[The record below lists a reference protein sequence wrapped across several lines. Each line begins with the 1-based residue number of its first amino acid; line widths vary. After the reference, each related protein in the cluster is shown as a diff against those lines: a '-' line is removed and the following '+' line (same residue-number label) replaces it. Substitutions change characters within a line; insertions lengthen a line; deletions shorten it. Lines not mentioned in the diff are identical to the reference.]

1 MIKQFRIVNYNSMND
16 ISYLGDLNS
25 EQEKAVRQ
33 TDGPVLVLAGAG
45 TGKTKALT
53 ARVAYLIKGLNVRS
67 QNILAVTFTNKAAN
81 EMKFRI
87 EEHIGHLSEGLKW
100 IGTFHSICVKI
111 LRRHAEK
118 VNLNSSF
125 TIINTDDQ
133 IRLLRQLIKL
143 ESIDEKKWPPRLLAY
158 IIDQWK
164 NKALTYQNIPED
176 DLQFDGKAKK
186 LYEIY
191 QSRLCTL
198 NAVDFGDLILHVI
211 EILKADTSLLFNY
224 QNLFKYI
231 LVDEYQDTN
240 MAQYLLLRL
249 LAQGSKNICC
259 VGDDDQSIYGWRG
272 AEIGNI
278 LKFEKDFPGA
288 TVIRLEQ
295 NYRSTS
301 NILGAA
307 SGLIESNQG
316 RLGKT
321 LWTESNVG
329 DKIQV
334 IKHID
339 GKDEVSWICDDIH
352 NKIQSEKI
360 TFSDVAI
367 LFRATWQFR
376 DFEDLL
382 LRRDIPHIIIGGT
395 RFFDRQEIKD
405 AVAYLRI
412 INSDADSL
420 ALERIINV
428 PKRGIGEKS
437 LQQLHNIARENNFRL
452 IDAVR
457 HAVKTGLLGKKIQ
470 ETLGRFIDML
480 DIWRDVGSSDKKNH
494 IDLVEQVLD
503 ESGYTDMLQNEQTP
517 ESEGRLENLKELV
530 SSLNDFSDLQSFLDH
545 VSLVMENQVDR
556 NPDKVS
562 LMTLHASKGLEFK
575 QIYLPGWE
583 EETFPN
589 KKSLDDN
596 GQNGL
601 EEERRL
607 AYVGIT
613 RAKLLCTI
621 SSAESRYKFGDFNF
635 NLESRFIK
643 ELPDNYVED
652 LTPSGFQ
659 SSNTISQSNFLEQ
672 ESSFYRSPGW
682 SRLQNNI
689 ANNSSPFFNSI
700 SYVNKAFNVGDR
712 VFHEK
717 FGYGTI
723 AELESDKALV
733 DFEKADRKNIKTAFL
748 TSENDL

>member
-1 MIKQFRIVNYNSMND
+1 MVD

-33 TDGPVLVLAGAG
+33 TEGPVLVLAGAG

-53 ARVAYLIKGLNVRS
+53 ARVAYLIKSLNVRS
-67 QNILAVTFTNKAAN
+67 HNILAVTFTNKAAN

-87 EEHIGHLSEGLKW
+87 EEHIGNLSEGLKW

-118 VNLNSSF
+118 VQLNSNF

-133 IRLLRQLIKL
+133 IRLLRQVIKL
-143 ESIDEKKWPPRLLAY
+143 EAIDEKKWPPRLLAY

-164 NKALTYQNIPED
+164 NKALTYQNIPDD

-186 LYEIY
+186 LYAIY
-191 QSRLCTL
+191 QSRLQTL

-211 EILKADTSLLFNY
+211 EILKADNSLLLNY
-224 QNLFKYI
+224 HNLFKYI

-278 LKFEKDFPGA
+278 LKFDKDFPGA

-321 LWTESNVG
+321 LWTDSNIG
-329 DKIQV
+329 DKV
-334 IKHID
+334 KLIKHID

-352 NKIQSEKI
+352 NQVRSENLK
-360 TFSDVAI
+360 FSDIAI

-412 INSDADSL
+412 INSDTDSL

-437 LQQLHNIARENNFRL
+437 LQQLHNIARENNYSL
-452 IDAVR
+452 LDATR
-457 HAVKTGLLGKKIQ
+457 HALRSNLLSKKIQ
-470 ETLGRFIDML
+470 ENLGRFLDML
-480 DIWRDVGSSDKKNH
+480 EIWRDVSFSSEKNH
-494 IDLVEQVLD
+494 VDLVEQVLD

-517 ESEGRLENLKELV
+517 EAEGRLENLKELV
-530 SSLNDFSDLQSFLDH
+530 SSLSDFSDLQSFLDH

-556 NPDKVS
+556 NPDKIS

-575 QIYLPGWE
+575 QVYLPGWE

-596 GQNGL
+596 GQIGL

-613 RAKLLCTI
+613 RAKLACTI

-643 ELPDNYVED
+643 ELPNQFVED

-659 SSNTISQSNFLEQ
+659 SSNAINQSSFLEQ

-682 SRLQNNI
+682 SRLQSNLTNNP
-689 ANNSSPFFNSI
+689 SPFFNNSPHVTKTFSI
-700 SYVNKAFNVGDR
+700 GDR

-717 FGYGTI
+717 FGYGI
-723 AELESDKALV
+723 ISELENDKALV

-748 TSENDL
+748 TNEKEL

>member
-1 MIKQFRIVNYNSMND
+1 MND

-53 ARVAYLIKGLNVRS
+53 ARVAYLIKSLNVRS
-67 QNILAVTFTNKAAN
+67 HNILAVTFTNKAAN

-133 IRLLRQLIKL
+133 IRLLRQVIKL

-164 NKALTYQNIPED
+164 NKALTYQNIPEG

-191 QSRLCTL
+191 QSRLRTL

-211 EILKADTSLLFNY
+211 ELLKTDTSLLFNY

-329 DKIQV
+329 DKVQI

-352 NKIQSEKI
+352 NKIKSEKI
-360 TFSDVAI
+360 KFSDVAI

-382 LRRDIPHIIIGGT
+382 LKRDIPHIIIGGT

-437 LQQLHNIARENNFRL
+437 LQQLHNIAR
-452 IDAVR
+452 
-457 HAVKTGLLGKKIQ
+457 
-470 ETLGRFIDML
+470 
-480 DIWRDVGSSDKKNH
+480 
-494 IDLVEQVLD
+494 
-503 ESGYTDMLQNEQTP
+503 
-517 ESEGRLENLKELV
+517 
-530 SSLNDFSDLQSFLDH
+530 
-545 VSLVMENQVDR
+545 
-556 NPDKVS
+556 
-562 LMTLHASKGLEFK
+562 
-575 QIYLPGWE
+575 
-583 EETFPN
+583 
-589 KKSLDDN
+589 
-596 GQNGL
+596 
-601 EEERRL
+601 
-607 AYVGIT
+607 
-613 RAKLLCTI
+613 
-621 SSAESRYKFGDFNF
+621 
-635 NLESRFIK
+635 
-643 ELPDNYVED
+643 
-652 LTPSGFQ
+652 
-659 SSNTISQSNFLEQ
+659 
-672 ESSFYRSPGW
+672 
-682 SRLQNNI
+682 
-689 ANNSSPFFNSI
+689 
-700 SYVNKAFNVGDR
+700 
-712 VFHEK
+712 
-717 FGYGTI
+717 
-723 AELESDKALV
+723 
-733 DFEKADRKNIKTAFL
+733 
-748 TSENDL
+748 

>member
-1 MIKQFRIVNYNSMND
+1 MVD

-33 TDGPVLVLAGAG
+33 TEGPVLVLAGAG

-53 ARVAYLIKGLNVRS
+53 ARVAYLIKSLNVRS
-67 QNILAVTFTNKAAN
+67 HNILAVTFTNKAAN

-87 EEHIGHLSEGLKW
+87 EEHIGSLSEGLKW

-118 VNLNSSF
+118 VQLNSNF

-133 IRLLRQLIKL
+133 IRLLRQVIKI
-143 ESIDEKKWPPRLLAY
+143 EAIDEKKWPPRLLAY

-186 LYEIY
+186 LYGIY
-191 QSRLCTL
+191 QSRLRTL

-211 EILKADTSLLFNY
+211 EILKTDNDLLLNY
-224 QNLFKYI
+224 HNLFKYI

-278 LKFEKDFPGA
+278 LKFDKDFPGA

-321 LWTESNVG
+321 LWTDSNIG
-329 DKIQV
+329 DKV
-334 IKHID
+334 KLIKHID

-352 NKIQSEKI
+352 NQVRSENLKFADI
-360 TFSDVAI
+360 AI

-412 INSDADSL
+412 INSDTDSL

-437 LQQLHNIARENNFRL
+437 LQQLHNIARENNFSL
-452 IDAVR
+452 LDATR
-457 HAVKTGLLGKKIQ
+457 HALRSNLLTTKIQ
-470 ETLGRFIDML
+470 ENLGRFLDML
-480 DIWRDVGSSDKKNH
+480 EIWRDVGFSSEKNH
-494 IDLVEQVLD
+494 VDLVEQVLD

-530 SSLNDFSDLQSFLDH
+530 SSLRDFSDLQSFLDH

-556 NPDKVS
+556 NPDKIS

-596 GQNGL
+596 GQIGL

-613 RAKLLCTI
+613 RAKIACTI
-621 SSAESRYKFGDFNF
+621 SSAESRYKFGDFIF

-643 ELPDNYVED
+643 ELPNQFVED
-652 LTPSGFQ
+652 LTPSGLH
-659 SSNTISQSNFLEQ
+659 SSNAINQSTFLEQ

-682 SRLQNNI
+682 SRLQSNLTNKP
-689 ANNSSPFFNSI
+689 SPFFNTTPHVTKTFSI
-700 SYVNKAFNVGDR
+700 GDR

-717 FGYGTI
+717 FGYGI
-723 AELESDKALV
+723 VSELENDKALV

-748 TSENDL
+748 TNEKDL

>member
-1 MIKQFRIVNYNSMND
+1 MDD

-53 ARVAYLIKGLNVRS
+53 ARVAYLIKSLNVRS
-67 QNILAVTFTNKAAN
+67 HNILAVTFTNKAAN

-133 IRLLRQLIKL
+133 IRLLRQVIKL

-176 DLQFDGKAKK
+176 DFQFDGKAKK

-191 QSRLCTL
+191 QSRLRTL

-211 EILKADTSLLFNY
+211 EILKTDTSLLFNY

-329 DKIQV
+329 DKVQI

-352 NKIQSEKI
+352 KKITSEKI
-360 TFSDVAI
+360 KFSDIAI

-452 IDAVR
+452 IDAV
-457 HAVKTGLLGKKIQ
+457 HYAVKTGLLGKRIQ
-470 ETLGRFIDML
+470 ENLGRFIEML
-480 DIWRDVGSSDKKNH
+480 DVWRAVGSSDKKNH
-494 IDLVEQVLD
+494 IDFVEQVLD

-530 SSLNDFSDLQSFLDH
+530 SSLNDFTDLQAFLDH

-575 QIYLPGWE
+575 QVYLPGWE

-643 ELPDNYVED
+643 ELPNNYVED

-659 SSNTISQSNFLEQ
+659 SSNALNQSNFLEQ
-672 ESSFYRSPGW
+672 EPSFYRSPGW
-682 SRLQNNI
+682 SRLQNNM
-689 ANNSSPFFNSI
+689 ANNSSPFFNSA
-700 SYVNKAFNVGDR
+700 SNVNKIFNVGDR

-717 FGYGTI
+717 FGYGIIT
-723 AELESDKALV
+723 ELEADKALV

-748 TSENDL
+748 TSEKDL

>member
-1 MIKQFRIVNYNSMND
+1 MVD

-33 TDGPVLVLAGAG
+33 TEGPVLVLAGAG

-53 ARVAYLIKGLNVRS
+53 ARVAYLIKSLNVRS
-67 QNILAVTFTNKAAN
+67 HNILAVTFTNKAAY

-87 EEHIGHLSEGLKW
+87 EEHIGNLSEGLKW

-118 VNLNSSF
+118 VQLNSNF

-133 IRLLRQLIKL
+133 IRLLRQVIKL
-143 ESIDEKKWPPRLLAY
+143 EAIDEKKWPPRLLAY

-164 NKALTYQNIPED
+164 NKALTYQNVPED

-191 QSRLCTL
+191 QSRLRTL

-211 EILKADTSLLFNY
+211 EILKADNALLLNY
-224 QNLFKYI
+224 HNLFKYI

-278 LKFEKDFPGA
+278 LKFDKDFPGA

-321 LWTESNVG
+321 LWTDSNVG
-329 DKIQV
+329 DKV
-334 IKHID
+334 KLIKHID

-352 NKIQSEKI
+352 NQVRSENLK
-360 TFSDVAI
+360 FSEIAI

-412 INSDADSL
+412 INSDTDSL

-437 LQQLHNIARENNFRL
+437 LQQLHNIARENNYSL
-452 IDAVR
+452 LDATR
-457 HAVKTGLLGKKIQ
+457 HALRSNLLSKKIQ
-470 ETLGRFIDML
+470 ENLGRFLDML
-480 DIWRDVGSSDKKNH
+480 EIWRDVGFSSEKNH
-494 IDLVEQVLD
+494 VDLVEQVLD

-517 ESEGRLENLKELV
+517 EAEGRLENLKELV
-530 SSLNDFSDLQSFLDH
+530 SSLSDFSDLQSFLDH

-556 NPDKVS
+556 NPDKIS

-596 GQNGL
+596 GQIGL

-613 RAKLLCTI
+613 RAKLACTI

-643 ELPDNYVED
+643 ELPNQFVED

-659 SSNTISQSNFLEQ
+659 SSNAINQSSFLEQ

-682 SRLQNNI
+682 SRLQSNLTNNP
-689 ANNSSPFFNSI
+689 SPFFNNSPHVTKTFSI
-700 SYVNKAFNVGDR
+700 GDR

-717 FGYGTI
+717 FGYGI
-723 AELESDKALV
+723 ISELENDKALV

-748 TSENDL
+748 TNEKEL

>member
-1 MIKQFRIVNYNSMND
+1 MVD

-33 TDGPVLVLAGAG
+33 TEGPVLVLAGAG
-45 TGKTKALT
+45 TGKTRALT
-53 ARVAYLIKGLNVRS
+53 ARVAYLIKSLNVRS
-67 QNILAVTFTNKAAN
+67 HSILAVTFTNKAAN

-87 EEHIGHLSEGLKW
+87 EEHIGNLSEGLKW

-118 VNLNSSF
+118 VQLNSNF

-133 IRLLRQLIKL
+133 IRLLRQVIKL
-143 ESIDEKKWPPRLLAY
+143 EAIDEKKWPPRLLAY

-186 LYEIY
+186 LYAIY
-191 QSRLCTL
+191 QSRLQTL

-211 EILKADTSLLFNY
+211 EILKADNSLLLNY
-224 QNLFKYI
+224 HNLFKYI

-278 LKFEKDFPGA
+278 LKFDKDFPGA

-321 LWTESNVG
+321 LWTDSNIG
-329 DKIQV
+329 DKV
-334 IKHID
+334 KLIKHID

-352 NKIQSEKI
+352 NQVRSENLK
-360 TFSDVAI
+360 FSDIAI

-412 INSDADSL
+412 INSDTDSL

-437 LQQLHNIARENNFRL
+437 LQQLHNIARENNYSL
-452 IDAVR
+452 LDATR
-457 HAVKTGLLGKKIQ
+457 HALKSNLLSKKIQ
-470 ETLGRFIDML
+470 ENLGRFLDML
-480 DIWRDVGSSDKKNH
+480 EIWRDVGFSSEKNH
-494 IDLVEQVLD
+494 VDLVEQVLD

-517 ESEGRLENLKELV
+517 EAEGRLENLKELV
-530 SSLNDFSDLQSFLDH
+530 SSLRDFSDLQSFLDH

-556 NPDKVS
+556 NPDKIS

-575 QIYLPGWE
+575 QVYLPGWE

-596 GQNGL
+596 GQIGL

-613 RAKLLCTI
+613 RAKLACTI

-643 ELPDNYVED
+643 ELPNQFIQD

-659 SSNTISQSNFLEQ
+659 SSNAINQSSFLEQ

-682 SRLQNNI
+682 SRLQSNLTNNP
-689 ANNSSPFFNSI
+689 SPFFNNSPHVTKTFSI
-700 SYVNKAFNVGDR
+700 GDR

-717 FGYGTI
+717 FGYGI
-723 AELESDKALV
+723 ISELENDKALV

-748 TSENDL
+748 TNEKEL

>member
-1 MIKQFRIVNYNSMND
+1 MVD

-33 TDGPVLVLAGAG
+33 TEGPVLVLAGAG

-53 ARVAYLIKGLNVRS
+53 ARVAYLIKSLNVRS
-67 QNILAVTFTNKAAN
+67 HSILAVTFTNKAAN

-87 EEHIGHLSEGLKW
+87 EEHIGNLSEGLKW

-118 VNLNSSF
+118 VQLNSNF

-133 IRLLRQLIKL
+133 IRLLRQVIKL
-143 ESIDEKKWPPRLLAY
+143 EAIDEKKWPPRLLAY

-186 LYEIY
+186 LYAIY
-191 QSRLCTL
+191 QSRLQTL

-211 EILKADTSLLFNY
+211 EILKADNSLLLNY
-224 QNLFKYI
+224 HNLFKYI

-278 LKFEKDFPGA
+278 LKFDKDFPGA

-321 LWTESNVG
+321 LWTDSNIG
-329 DKIQV
+329 DKV
-334 IKHID
+334 KLIKHID

-352 NKIQSEKI
+352 NQVRSENLK
-360 TFSDVAI
+360 FSDIAI

-412 INSDADSL
+412 INSDTDSL

-437 LQQLHNIARENNFRL
+437 LQQLHNIARENNYSL
-452 IDAVR
+452 LDATR
-457 HAVKTGLLGKKIQ
+457 HALKFNLLSKKIQ
-470 ETLGRFIDML
+470 ENLGRFLDML
-480 DIWRDVGSSDKKNH
+480 EIWRDVGFSSEKNH
-494 IDLVEQVLD
+494 VDLVEQVLD

-517 ESEGRLENLKELV
+517 EAEGRLENLKELV
-530 SSLNDFSDLQSFLDH
+530 SSLSDFSDLQSFLDH
-545 VSLVMENQVDR
+545 VSLVMENQIDR
-556 NPDKVS
+556 NPDKIS

-575 QIYLPGWE
+575 QVYLPGWE

-596 GQNGL
+596 GQIGL

-613 RAKLLCTI
+613 RAKLACTI

-643 ELPDNYVED
+643 ELPNQFIQD

-659 SSNTISQSNFLEQ
+659 SSNAINQSSFLEQ

-682 SRLQNNI
+682 SRLQSNLTNNP
-689 ANNSSPFFNSI
+689 SPFFNNSPHVTKTFSI
-700 SYVNKAFNVGDR
+700 GDR

-717 FGYGTI
+717 FGYGI
-723 AELESDKALV
+723 ISELENDKALV

-748 TSENDL
+748 TNEKEL

>member
-1 MIKQFRIVNYNSMND
+1 MVD

-33 TDGPVLVLAGAG
+33 TEGPVLVLAGAG

-53 ARVAYLIKGLNVRS
+53 ARVAYLIKSLNVRS
-67 QNILAVTFTNKAAN
+67 HSILAVTFTNKAAN

-87 EEHIGHLSEGLKW
+87 EEHIGNLSEGLKW

-118 VNLNSSF
+118 VQLNSNF

-133 IRLLRQLIKL
+133 IRLLRQVIKL
-143 ESIDEKKWPPRLLAY
+143 EALDEKKWPPRLLAY

-186 LYEIY
+186 LYAIY
-191 QSRLCTL
+191 QSRLQTL

-211 EILKADTSLLFNY
+211 EILKADNSLLLNY
-224 QNLFKYI
+224 HNLFKYI

-278 LKFEKDFPGA
+278 LKFDKDFPGA

-321 LWTESNVG
+321 LWTDSNIG
-329 DKIQV
+329 DKV
-334 IKHID
+334 KLIKHID

-352 NKIQSEKI
+352 NQVRSENLK
-360 TFSDVAI
+360 FSDIAI

-412 INSDADSL
+412 INSDTDSL

-437 LQQLHNIARENNFRL
+437 LQQLHSIARENNYSL
-452 IDAVR
+452 LDATR
-457 HAVKTGLLGKKIQ
+457 HALKSSLLSKKIQ
-470 ETLGRFIDML
+470 ENLGRFLDML
-480 DIWRDVGSSDKKNH
+480 EIWRDVGFSSEKNH
-494 IDLVEQVLD
+494 VDLVEQVLD

-517 ESEGRLENLKELV
+517 EAEGRLENLKELV
-530 SSLNDFSDLQSFLDH
+530 SSLRDFSDLQSFLDH
-545 VSLVMENQVDR
+545 VSLVMENQIDR
-556 NPDKVS
+556 NPDKIS

-575 QIYLPGWE
+575 QVYLPGWE

-596 GQNGL
+596 GQIGL

-613 RAKLLCTI
+613 RAKLACTI

-643 ELPDNYVED
+643 ELPNQFIQD

-659 SSNTISQSNFLEQ
+659 SSNAINQSSFLEQ

-682 SRLQNNI
+682 SRLQSNLTNNP
-689 ANNSSPFFNSI
+689 SPFFNNSPHVTKTFSI
-700 SYVNKAFNVGDR
+700 GDR

-717 FGYGTI
+717 FGYGI
-723 AELESDKALV
+723 ISELENDKALV

-748 TSENDL
+748 TNEKEL

>member
-1 MIKQFRIVNYNSMND
+1 MVD

-33 TDGPVLVLAGAG
+33 TEGPVLVLAGAG

-53 ARVAYLIKGLNVRS
+53 ARVAYLIKSLNVRS
-67 QNILAVTFTNKAAN
+67 HSILAVTFTNKAAN

-87 EEHIGHLSEGLKW
+87 EEHIGNLSEGLKW

-118 VNLNSSF
+118 VQLNSNF

-133 IRLLRQLIKL
+133 IRLLRQVIKL
-143 ESIDEKKWPPRLLAY
+143 EAIDEKKWPPRLLAY

-186 LYEIY
+186 LYAIY
-191 QSRLCTL
+191 QSRLQTL

-211 EILKADTSLLFNY
+211 EILKADNSLLLNY
-224 QNLFKYI
+224 HNLFKYI

-249 LAQGSKNICC
+249 LAQESKNICC

-278 LKFEKDFPGA
+278 LKFDKDFPGA

-321 LWTESNVG
+321 LWTDSNIG
-329 DKIQV
+329 DKV
-334 IKHID
+334 KLIKHID

-352 NKIQSEKI
+352 NQVRSENLK
-360 TFSDVAI
+360 FSDIAI

-412 INSDADSL
+412 INSDTDSL

-437 LQQLHNIARENNFRL
+437 LQQLHNIARENNYSL
-452 IDAVR
+452 LDATR
-457 HAVKTGLLGKKIQ
+457 HALKSNLLSKKIQ
-470 ETLGRFIDML
+470 ENLGRFLDML
-480 DIWRDVGSSDKKNH
+480 EIWRDVGFSSEKNH
-494 IDLVEQVLD
+494 VDLVEQVLD

-517 ESEGRLENLKELV
+517 EAEGRLENLKELV
-530 SSLNDFSDLQSFLDH
+530 SSLRDFSDLQSFLDH

-556 NPDKVS
+556 NPDKIS

-575 QIYLPGWE
+575 QVYLPGWE

-596 GQNGL
+596 GQIGL

-613 RAKLLCTI
+613 RAKLACTI

-643 ELPDNYVED
+643 ELPNQFIQD

-659 SSNTISQSNFLEQ
+659 SSNAINQSSFLEQ

-682 SRLQNNI
+682 SRLQSNLTNNP
-689 ANNSSPFFNSI
+689 SPFFNNSPHVTKTFSI
-700 SYVNKAFNVGDR
+700 GDR

-717 FGYGTI
+717 FGYGI
-723 AELESDKALV
+723 ISELENDKALV

-748 TSENDL
+748 TNEKEL

>member
-1 MIKQFRIVNYNSMND
+1 MKD

-53 ARVAYLIKGLNVRS
+53 ARVAYLIKSLNVRS
-67 QNILAVTFTNKAAN
+67 HNILAVTFTNKAAN

-118 VNLNSSF
+118 VNLNSNF

-133 IRLLRQLIKL
+133 IRLLRQVIKL

-164 NKALTYQNIPED
+164 NKALTHQNIPED

-191 QSRLCTL
+191 QSRLRTL

-211 EILKADTSLLFNY
+211 EILKTDTSLLINY

-329 DKIQV
+329 DKVQI

-339 GKDEVSWICDDIH
+339 GKDEVSWICDDIY
-352 NKIQSEKI
+352 NKIKSEKI
-360 TFSDVAI
+360 KFSDIAI

-437 LQQLHNIARENNFRL
+437 LQQLHNIAREKNFRL

-457 HAVKTGLLGKKIQ
+457 HAVKTGLVGKKIQ
-470 ETLGRFIDML
+470 ENLGRFIDML
-480 DIWRDVGSSDKKNH
+480 DIWRDVVSSDKKNH

-530 SSLNDFSDLQSFLDH
+530 SSLNDFSDLQAFLDH

-575 QIYLPGWE
+575 QVYLPGWE

-643 ELPDNYVED
+643 ELPNNYVED

-659 SSNTISQSNFLEQ
+659 SSNALNQSNLLEQ
-672 ESSFYRSPGW
+672 EPSFYRSPGW
-682 SRLQNNI
+682 SRLQNNM
-689 ANNSSPFFNSI
+689 ANNSSPFFNSA
-700 SYVNKAFNVGDR
+700 SNVNKIFNVGDR

-717 FGYGTI
+717 FGYGIIT
-723 AELESDKALV
+723 ELEADKALV

-748 TSENDL
+748 TSEKDL

>member
-1 MIKQFRIVNYNSMND
+1 MAD
-16 ISYLGDLNS
+16 ISYLGDLNG

-33 TDGPVLVLAGAG
+33 TDGAVLVLAGAG

-53 ARVAYLIKGLNVRS
+53 ARVAYLIKSLSVRS
-67 QNILAVTFTNKAAN
+67 HNILAVTFTNKAAN

-87 EEHIGHLSEGLKW
+87 EEHIGSLSEGLKW
-100 IGTFHSICVKI
+100 IGTFHSICLKI

-118 VNLNSSF
+118 VQLNSNF

-133 IRLLRQLIKL
+133 IRLLRQVIKL
-143 ESIDEKKWPPRLLAY
+143 EAIDEKKWPPRLLAY

-186 LYEIY
+186 LYAIY
-191 QSRLCTL
+191 QSRLQTL

-211 EILKADTSLLFNY
+211 EILKADNSLLLNY
-224 QNLFKYI
+224 HNLFKYI

-278 LKFEKDFPGA
+278 LKFDKDFPGA

-321 LWTESNVG
+321 LWTDSNIG
-329 DKIQV
+329 DKV
-334 IKHID
+334 KLIKHID

-352 NKIQSEKI
+352 NQVRSENLK
-360 TFSDVAI
+360 FSDIAI

-412 INSDADSL
+412 INSDTDSL

-437 LQQLHNIARENNFRL
+437 LQQLHNIARENNFSL
-452 IDAVR
+452 LDATR
-457 HAVKTGLLGKKIQ
+457 YALKSNLLSKKIQ
-470 ETLGRFIDML
+470 ENLGRFLDML
-480 DIWRDVGSSDKKNH
+480 EIWRDVGFSSDKNH
-494 IDLVEQVLD
+494 VDLVEQVLD

-530 SSLNDFSDLQSFLDH
+530 SSLSDFSDLQSFLDH

-556 NPDKVS
+556 NPDKIS

-596 GQNGL
+596 GQIGL

-613 RAKLLCTI
+613 RAKLACTI

-643 ELPDNYVED
+643 EIPKQFVED
-652 LTPSGFQ
+652 LTPSGLQ
-659 SSNTISQSNFLEQ
+659 SSNAISQSTFLEQ

-682 SRLQNNI
+682 SRLQSNLTNNP
-689 ANNSSPFFNSI
+689 SPFFNNSPHVTKTFSI
-700 SYVNKAFNVGDR
+700 GDR

-717 FGYGTI
+717 FGYGI
-723 AELESDKALV
+723 ISELENDKALV

-748 TSENDL
+748 TNEKEL

>member
-1 MIKQFRIVNYNSMND
+1 MID
-16 ISYLGDLNS
+16 ISYLGDLNG

-33 TDGPVLVLAGAG
+33 TDGAVLVLAGAG

-53 ARVAYLIKGLNVRS
+53 ARVAYLIKSLNVRS
-67 QNILAVTFTNKAAN
+67 HNILAVTFTNKAAN

-87 EEHIGHLSEGLKW
+87 EEHIGDLSEGLKW

-118 VNLNSSF
+118 VQLNSNF

-133 IRLLRQLIKL
+133 IRLLKQVIKL
-143 ESIDEKKWPPRLLAY
+143 EAIDEKKWPPRLLAY

-164 NKALTYQNIPED
+164 NKALTYNKIPED

-191 QSRLCTL
+191 QSRLRTL

-211 EILKADTSLLFNY
+211 EIFKTDDALLFNY
-224 QNLFKYI
+224 HNLFKYI

-272 AEIGNI
+272 AEVGNI

-288 TVIRLEQ
+288 TIIRLEQ

-321 LWTESNVG
+321 LWTDSNVG
-329 DKIQV
+329 DKVQL
-334 IKHID
+334 IKHVD

-352 NKIQSEKI
+352 NKVGSDKLN
-360 TFSDVAI
+360 FSDIAI

-405 AVAYLRI
+405 AIAYLRV

-428 PKRGIGEKS
+428 PKRGVGEKS
-437 LQQLHNIARENNFRL
+437 LQQLHNIARENNFTL
-452 IDAVR
+452 MKATR
-457 HAVKTGLLGKKIQ
+457 HAVKTNLLSNRIQ
-470 ETLGRFIDML
+470 ETLGRFLDML
-480 DIWRDVGSSDKKNH
+480 EIWREVGLSKEKSH

-530 SSLNDFSDLQSFLDH
+530 SGLNDFSDLQTFLDH

-556 NPDKVS
+556 NPDKIS

-575 QIYLPGWE
+575 QVYLPGWE

-589 KKSLDDN
+589 KKSLDDS

-607 AYVGIT
+607 AYVGLT
-613 RAKLLCTI
+613 RAKLACTI

-643 ELPDNYVED
+643 ELPNKFVED

-659 SSNTISQSNFLEQ
+659 SSSTLNQPSSLQQ

-682 SRLQNNI
+682 SRLQSNL
-689 ANNSSPFFNSI
+689 ANNSSPFSTSSPKTIRSFNI
-700 SYVNKAFNVGDR
+700 GDR
-712 VFHEK
+712 IFHEK
-717 FGYGTI
+717 FGYGVI
-723 AELESDKALV
+723 SGLENDSALV

-748 TSENDL
+748 THEREL

>member
-1 MIKQFRIVNYNSMND
+1 MND

-53 ARVAYLIKGLNVRS
+53 ARVAYLIKSLNVRS
-67 QNILAVTFTNKAAN
+67 HNILAVTFTNKAAN

-118 VNLNSSF
+118 VNLNSNF

-133 IRLLRQLIKL
+133 IRLLRQVIKL

-191 QSRLCTL
+191 QSRLRTL

-211 EILKADTSLLFNY
+211 EILKTDTSLLFNY

-329 DKIQV
+329 DKVQI

-339 GKDEVSWICDDIH
+339 GKDEVSWICDDIY
-352 NKIQSEKI
+352 NKIKSEKI
-360 TFSDVAI
+360 KFSDIAI

-437 LQQLHNIARENNFRL
+437 LQQLHNIAREKNFRL

-457 HAVKTGLLGKKIQ
+457 HAVKTGLVGKKIQ
-470 ETLGRFIDML
+470 ENLGRFIDML

-530 SSLNDFSDLQSFLDH
+530 SSLNDFSDIQAFLDH

-659 SSNTISQSNFLEQ
+659 SSNAMNQSNFLEQ

-682 SRLQNNI
+682 SRLQNNMATI
-689 ANNSSPFFNSI
+689 SSPFFNSAEK
-700 SYVNKAFNVGDR
+700 VNKTFNVGDR

-717 FGYGTI
+717 FGYGII

-748 TSENDL
+748 TSEKDL

>member
-1 MIKQFRIVNYNSMND
+1 MVD

-33 TDGPVLVLAGAG
+33 TEGPVLVLAGAG

-53 ARVAYLIKGLNVRS
+53 ARVAYLIKSLNVRS
-67 QNILAVTFTNKAAN
+67 HSILAVTFTNKAAN

-87 EEHIGHLSEGLKW
+87 EEHIGNLSEGLKW

-118 VNLNSSF
+118 VQLNSNF

-133 IRLLRQLIKL
+133 IRLLRQVIKL
-143 ESIDEKKWPPRLLAY
+143 EAIDEKKWPPRLLAY

-186 LYEIY
+186 LYAIY
-191 QSRLCTL
+191 QSRLQTL

-211 EILKADTSLLFNY
+211 EILKADNSLLLNY
-224 QNLFKYI
+224 HNLFKYI

-278 LKFEKDFPGA
+278 LKFDKDFPGA

-321 LWTESNVG
+321 LWTDSNIG
-329 DKIQV
+329 DKV
-334 IKHID
+334 KLIKHID

-352 NKIQSEKI
+352 NQVRSENLK
-360 TFSDVAI
+360 FSDIAI

-412 INSDADSL
+412 INSDTDSL

-437 LQQLHNIARENNFRL
+437 LQQLHNIARENNYSL
-452 IDAVR
+452 LDATR
-457 HAVKTGLLGKKIQ
+457 HALKSNLLSKKIQ
-470 ETLGRFIDML
+470 ENLGRFLDML
-480 DIWRDVGSSDKKNH
+480 EIWRDVGFSSEKNH
-494 IDLVEQVLD
+494 VDLVEQVLD

-517 ESEGRLENLKELV
+517 EAEGRLENLKELV
-530 SSLNDFSDLQSFLDH
+530 SSLSDFSDLQSFLDH
-545 VSLVMENQVDR
+545 VSLVMENQIDR
-556 NPDKVS
+556 NPDKIS

-575 QIYLPGWE
+575 QVYLPGWE

-596 GQNGL
+596 GQIGL

-613 RAKLLCTI
+613 RAKLACTI

-643 ELPDNYVED
+643 ELPNQFIQD

-659 SSNTISQSNFLEQ
+659 SSNAINQSSFLEQ

-682 SRLQNNI
+682 SRLQSNLTNNP
-689 ANNSSPFFNSI
+689 SPFFNNSPHVTKTFSI
-700 SYVNKAFNVGDR
+700 GDR

-717 FGYGTI
+717 FGYGI
-723 AELESDKALV
+723 ISELENDKALV

-748 TSENDL
+748 TNEKEL

>member
-1 MIKQFRIVNYNSMND
+1 MVD

-33 TDGPVLVLAGAG
+33 TEGPVLVLAGAG

-53 ARVAYLIKGLNVRS
+53 ARVAYLIKSLNVRS
-67 QNILAVTFTNKAAN
+67 HSILAVTFTNKAAN

-87 EEHIGHLSEGLKW
+87 EEHIGNLSEGLKW

-118 VNLNSSF
+118 VQLNSNF

-133 IRLLRQLIKL
+133 IRLLRQVIKL
-143 ESIDEKKWPPRLLAY
+143 EALDEKKWPPRLLAY

-164 NKALTYQNIPED
+164 NKALTYLNIPED

-186 LYEIY
+186 LYAIY
-191 QSRLCTL
+191 QSRLQTL

-211 EILKADTSLLFNY
+211 EILKADNSLLLNY
-224 QNLFKYI
+224 HNLFKYI

-278 LKFEKDFPGA
+278 LKFDKDFPGA

-321 LWTESNVG
+321 LWTDSNIG
-329 DKIQV
+329 DKV
-334 IKHID
+334 KLIKHID

-352 NKIQSEKI
+352 NQVRSENLK
-360 TFSDVAI
+360 FSDIAI

-412 INSDADSL
+412 INSDTDSL

-437 LQQLHNIARENNFRL
+437 LQQLHNIARENNYSL
-452 IDAVR
+452 LDATR
-457 HAVKTGLLGKKIQ
+457 HALKSNLLSKKIQ
-470 ETLGRFIDML
+470 ENLGRFLDML
-480 DIWRDVGSSDKKNH
+480 EIWRDVGFSSEKNH
-494 IDLVEQVLD
+494 VDLVEQVLD

-517 ESEGRLENLKELV
+517 EAEGRLENLKELV
-530 SSLNDFSDLQSFLDH
+530 SSLRDFSDLQSFLDH
-545 VSLVMENQVDR
+545 VSLVMENQIDR
-556 NPDKVS
+556 NPDKIS

-575 QIYLPGWE
+575 QVYLPGWE

-596 GQNGL
+596 GQIGL

-613 RAKLLCTI
+613 RAKLACTI

-643 ELPDNYVED
+643 ELPNQFIQD

-659 SSNTISQSNFLEQ
+659 SSNAINQSSFLEQ

-682 SRLQNNI
+682 SRLQSNLTNNP
-689 ANNSSPFFNSI
+689 SPFFNNSPHVTKTFSI
-700 SYVNKAFNVGDR
+700 GDR

-717 FGYGTI
+717 FGYGI
-723 AELESDKALV
+723 ISELENDKALV

-748 TSENDL
+748 TNEKEL

>member
-1 MIKQFRIVNYNSMND
+1 MVD

-33 TDGPVLVLAGAG
+33 TEGPVLVLAGAG

-53 ARVAYLIKGLNVRS
+53 ARVAYLIKSLNVRS
-67 QNILAVTFTNKAAN
+67 HSILAVTFTNKAAN

-87 EEHIGHLSEGLKW
+87 EEHIGNLSEGLKW

-118 VNLNSSF
+118 VQLNSNF

-133 IRLLRQLIKL
+133 IRLLRQVIKL
-143 ESIDEKKWPPRLLAY
+143 EAIDEKKWPPRLLAY

-186 LYEIY
+186 LYAIY
-191 QSRLCTL
+191 QSRLQTL

-211 EILKADTSLLFNY
+211 EILKADNSLLLNY
-224 QNLFKYI
+224 HNLFKYI

-278 LKFEKDFPGA
+278 LKFDKDFPGA

-321 LWTESNVG
+321 LWTDSNIG
-329 DKIQV
+329 DKV
-334 IKHID
+334 KLIKHID

-352 NKIQSEKI
+352 NQVRSENLK
-360 TFSDVAI
+360 FSDIAI

-412 INSDADSL
+412 INSDTDSL

-437 LQQLHNIARENNFRL
+437 LQQLHNIARENNYSL
-452 IDAVR
+452 LDATR
-457 HAVKTGLLGKKIQ
+457 HALKFNLLSKKIQ
-470 ETLGRFIDML
+470 ENLGRFLDML
-480 DIWRDVGSSDKKNH
+480 EIWRDVCFSSEKNH
-494 IDLVEQVLD
+494 VDLVEQVLD

-517 ESEGRLENLKELV
+517 EAEGRLENLKELV
-530 SSLNDFSDLQSFLDH
+530 SSLRDFSDLQSFLDH
-545 VSLVMENQVDR
+545 VSLVMENQIDR
-556 NPDKVS
+556 NPDKIS

-575 QIYLPGWE
+575 QVYLPGWE

-596 GQNGL
+596 GQIGL

-613 RAKLLCTI
+613 RAKLACTI

-643 ELPDNYVED
+643 ELPNQFIQD

-659 SSNTISQSNFLEQ
+659 SSNAINQSSFLEQ

-682 SRLQNNI
+682 SRLQSNLTNNP
-689 ANNSSPFFNSI
+689 SPFFNNSPHVTKTFSI
-700 SYVNKAFNVGDR
+700 GDR

-717 FGYGTI
+717 FGYGI
-723 AELESDKALV
+723 ISELENDKALV

-748 TSENDL
+748 TNEKEL

>member
-1 MIKQFRIVNYNSMND
+1 MKD

-53 ARVAYLIKGLNVRS
+53 ARVAYLIKSLNVRS
-67 QNILAVTFTNKAAN
+67 HNILAVTFTNKAAN

-118 VNLNSSF
+118 VNLNSNF

-133 IRLLRQLIKL
+133 IRLLRQVIKL

-191 QSRLCTL
+191 QSRLRTL

-211 EILKADTSLLFNY
+211 EILKTDTSLLFNY

-329 DKIQV
+329 DKVQI

-339 GKDEVSWICDDIH
+339 GKDEVSWICDDIY
-352 NKIQSEKI
+352 NKIKSEKI
-360 TFSDVAI
+360 KFSDIAI

-437 LQQLHNIARENNFRL
+437 LQQLHNIAREKNFRL

-457 HAVKTGLLGKKIQ
+457 HAVKTGLVGKKIQ
-470 ETLGRFIDML
+470 ENLGRFIDML
-480 DIWRDVGSSDKKNH
+480 DIWRDVVSSDKKNH

-530 SSLNDFSDLQSFLDH
+530 SSLNDFSDLQAFLDH

-575 QIYLPGWE
+575 QVYLPGWE

-643 ELPDNYVED
+643 ELPNNYVED

-659 SSNTISQSNFLEQ
+659 SSNALNQSNFLEQ
-672 ESSFYRSPGW
+672 EPSFYRSPGW
-682 SRLQNNI
+682 SRLQNNM
-689 ANNSSPFFNSI
+689 ANNSSPFFNSA
-700 SYVNKAFNVGDR
+700 SNVNKIFNVGDR

-717 FGYGTI
+717 FGYGIIT
-723 AELESDKALV
+723 ELEADKALV

-748 TSENDL
+748 TSEKDL

>member
-1 MIKQFRIVNYNSMND
+1 MVD

-33 TDGPVLVLAGAG
+33 TEGPVLVLAGAG

-53 ARVAYLIKGLNVRS
+53 ARVAYLIKSLNVRS
-67 QNILAVTFTNKAAN
+67 HSILAVTFTNKAAN

-87 EEHIGHLSEGLKW
+87 EEHIGNLSEGLKW

-118 VNLNSSF
+118 VQLNSNF

-133 IRLLRQLIKL
+133 IRLLRQVIKL
-143 ESIDEKKWPPRLLAY
+143 EAIDEKKWPPRLLAY

-186 LYEIY
+186 LYAIY
-191 QSRLCTL
+191 QSRLQTL

-211 EILKADTSLLFNY
+211 EILKADNSLLLNY
-224 QNLFKYI
+224 HNLFKYI

-278 LKFEKDFPGA
+278 LKFDKDFPGA

-321 LWTESNVG
+321 LWTDSNIG
-329 DKIQV
+329 DKV
-334 IKHID
+334 KLIKHID

-352 NKIQSEKI
+352 NQVRSENLK
-360 TFSDVAI
+360 FSDIAI

-412 INSDADSL
+412 INSDTDSL

-437 LQQLHNIARENNFRL
+437 LQQLHNIARENNYSL
-452 IDAVR
+452 LDATR
-457 HAVKTGLLGKKIQ
+457 HALKSNLLSKKIQ
-470 ETLGRFIDML
+470 ENLGRFLDML
-480 DIWRDVGSSDKKNH
+480 EIWRDVGFSSEKNH
-494 IDLVEQVLD
+494 VDLVEQVLD

-517 ESEGRLENLKELV
+517 EAEGRLENLKELV
-530 SSLNDFSDLQSFLDH
+530 SSLRDFSDLQSFLDH

-556 NPDKVS
+556 NPDKIS

-575 QIYLPGWE
+575 QVYLPGWE

-596 GQNGL
+596 GQIGL

-613 RAKLLCTI
+613 RAKLACTI

-643 ELPDNYVED
+643 ELPNQFIQD

-659 SSNTISQSNFLEQ
+659 SSNAINQSSFLEQ

-682 SRLQNNI
+682 SRLQSNLTNNP
-689 ANNSSPFFNSI
+689 SPFFNNSPHVTKTFSI
-700 SYVNKAFNVGDR
+700 GDR

-717 FGYGTI
+717 FGYGI
-723 AELESDKALV
+723 ISELENDKALV

-748 TSENDL
+748 TNEKEL

>member
-1 MIKQFRIVNYNSMND
+1 MVD

-33 TDGPVLVLAGAG
+33 TEGPVLVLAGAG

-53 ARVAYLIKGLNVRS
+53 ARVAYLIKSLNVRS
-67 QNILAVTFTNKAAN
+67 HSILAVTFTNKAAN

-87 EEHIGHLSEGLKW
+87 EEHIGNLSEGLKW

-118 VNLNSSF
+118 VQLNSNF

-133 IRLLRQLIKL
+133 IRLLRQVIKL
-143 ESIDEKKWPPRLLAY
+143 EAIDEKKWPPRLLAY

-186 LYEIY
+186 LYAIY
-191 QSRLCTL
+191 QSRLQTL

-211 EILKADTSLLFNY
+211 EILKADNSLLLNY
-224 QNLFKYI
+224 HNLFKYI

-249 LAQGSKNICC
+249 LAQGRKNICC

-278 LKFEKDFPGA
+278 LKFDKDFPGA

-321 LWTESNVG
+321 LWTDSNIG
-329 DKIQV
+329 DKV
-334 IKHID
+334 KLIKHID
-339 GKDEVSWICDDIH
+339 GKDEVSWICDDID
-352 NKIQSEKI
+352 NQVRSENLK
-360 TFSDVAI
+360 FSDIAI

-412 INSDADSL
+412 INSDTDSL

-437 LQQLHNIARENNFRL
+437 LQQLHNIARENNYSL
-452 IDAVR
+452 LDATR
-457 HAVKTGLLGKKIQ
+457 HALKSNLLSKKIQ
-470 ETLGRFIDML
+470 ENLGRFLDML
-480 DIWRDVGSSDKKNH
+480 EIWRDVGFSSEKNH
-494 IDLVEQVLD
+494 VDLVEQVLD

-517 ESEGRLENLKELV
+517 EAEGRLENLKELV
-530 SSLNDFSDLQSFLDH
+530 SSLSDFSDLQSFLDH
-545 VSLVMENQVDR
+545 VSLVMENQIDR
-556 NPDKVS
+556 NPDKIS

-575 QIYLPGWE
+575 QVYLPGWE

-596 GQNGL
+596 GQIGL

-613 RAKLLCTI
+613 RAKLACTI

-643 ELPDNYVED
+643 ELPNQFIQD

-659 SSNTISQSNFLEQ
+659 SSNAINQSSFLEQ

-682 SRLQNNI
+682 SRLQSNLTNNP
-689 ANNSSPFFNSI
+689 SPFFNNSPHVTKTFSI
-700 SYVNKAFNVGDR
+700 GDR

-717 FGYGTI
+717 FGYGI
-723 AELESDKALV
+723 ISELENDKALV

-748 TSENDL
+748 TNEKEL

>member
-1 MIKQFRIVNYNSMND
+1 MKD

-53 ARVAYLIKGLNVRS
+53 ARVAYLIKSLNVRS
-67 QNILAVTFTNKAAN
+67 HNILAVTFTNKAAN

-118 VNLNSSF
+118 VNLNSNF

-133 IRLLRQLIKL
+133 LRLLRQVIKL

-164 NKALTYQNIPED
+164 NKALTYQSIPED

-191 QSRLCTL
+191 QSRLRTL

-211 EILKADTSLLFNY
+211 EILKTDTSLLFNY

-329 DKIQV
+329 DKVQI

-339 GKDEVSWICDDIH
+339 GKDEVSWICDDIY
-352 NKIQSEKI
+352 NKIKLEKI
-360 TFSDVAI
+360 KLSDIAI

-437 LQQLHNIARENNFRL
+437 LQQLHNIAREKNFRL

-457 HAVKTGLLGKKIQ
+457 HAVKTGLVGKKIQ
-470 ETLGRFIDML
+470 ENLGRFIDML

-530 SSLNDFSDLQSFLDH
+530 SSLNDFSDLQGFLDH

-575 QIYLPGWE
+575 QVYLPGWE

-643 ELPDNYVED
+643 ELPSNYVED

-659 SSNTISQSNFLEQ
+659 SSNALNQSNFLEQ
-672 ESSFYRSPGW
+672 EPSFYRSPGW
-682 SRLQNNI
+682 SRLQNNM
-689 ANNSSPFFNSI
+689 ANNSSPFFNSA
-700 SYVNKAFNVGDR
+700 SNVNKIFNVGDR

-717 FGYGTI
+717 FGYGIIT
-723 AELESDKALV
+723 ELEADKALV

-748 TSENDL
+748 TSEKDL

>member
-1 MIKQFRIVNYNSMND
+1 MVD

-33 TDGPVLVLAGAG
+33 TEGPVLVLAGAG

-53 ARVAYLIKGLNVRS
+53 ARVAYLIKSLNVRS
-67 QNILAVTFTNKAAN
+67 HSILAVTFTNKAAN

-87 EEHIGHLSEGLKW
+87 EEHIGNLSEGLKW

-118 VNLNSSF
+118 VQLNSNF

-133 IRLLRQLIKL
+133 IRLLRQVIKL
-143 ESIDEKKWPPRLLAY
+143 EAIDEKKWPPRLLAY

-186 LYEIY
+186 LYAIY
-191 QSRLCTL
+191 QSRLQTL

-211 EILKADTSLLFNY
+211 EILKADNSLLLNY
-224 QNLFKYI
+224 HNLFKYI

-249 LAQGSKNICC
+249 LAQGRKNICC

-278 LKFEKDFPGA
+278 LKFDKDFPGA

-321 LWTESNVG
+321 LWTDSNIG
-329 DKIQV
+329 DKV
-334 IKHID
+334 KLIKHID

-352 NKIQSEKI
+352 NQVRSENLK
-360 TFSDVAI
+360 FSDIAI

-412 INSDADSL
+412 INSDTDSL

-437 LQQLHNIARENNFRL
+437 LQQLHNIARENNYSL
-452 IDAVR
+452 LDATR
-457 HAVKTGLLGKKIQ
+457 HALKSNLLSKKVQ
-470 ETLGRFIDML
+470 ENLGRFLDML
-480 DIWRDVGSSDKKNH
+480 EIWRDVGFSSEKNH
-494 IDLVEQVLD
+494 VDLVEQVLD

-517 ESEGRLENLKELV
+517 EAEGRLENLKELV
-530 SSLNDFSDLQSFLDH
+530 SSLSDFSDLQSFLDH

-556 NPDKVS
+556 NPDKIS

-575 QIYLPGWE
+575 QVYLPGWE

-596 GQNGL
+596 GQIGL

-613 RAKLLCTI
+613 RAKLACTI

-643 ELPDNYVED
+643 ELPNQFIQD

-659 SSNTISQSNFLEQ
+659 SSNAINQSSFLEQ

-682 SRLQNNI
+682 SRLQSNLTNNP
-689 ANNSSPFFNSI
+689 SPFFNNSPHVTKTFSI
-700 SYVNKAFNVGDR
+700 GDR

-717 FGYGTI
+717 FGYGI
-723 AELESDKALV
+723 ISELENDKALV

-748 TSENDL
+748 TNEKEL

>member
-1 MIKQFRIVNYNSMND
+1 MLD

-33 TDGPVLVLAGAG
+33 TEGPVLVLAGAG

-53 ARVAYLIKGLNVRS
+53 ARVAYLIKSLNVRS
-67 QNILAVTFTNKAAN
+67 HNILAVTFTNKAAN

-87 EEHIGHLSEGLKW
+87 EEHIGNLSEGLKW

-118 VNLNSSF
+118 VQLNSNF

-133 IRLLRQLIKL
+133 IRLLRQVIKL
-143 ESIDEKKWPPRLLAY
+143 EAIDEKKWPPRLLAY

-186 LYEIY
+186 LYAIY
-191 QSRLCTL
+191 QSRLQTL

-211 EILKADTSLLFNY
+211 EILKADNSLLLNY
-224 QNLFKYI
+224 HNLFKYI

-278 LKFEKDFPGA
+278 LKFDKDFPGA

-321 LWTESNVG
+321 LWTDSNIG
-329 DKIQV
+329 DKV
-334 IKHID
+334 KLIKHID

-352 NKIQSEKI
+352 NQVRSENLK
-360 TFSDVAI
+360 FSDIAI

-412 INSDADSL
+412 INSDTDSL

-437 LQQLHNIARENNFRL
+437 LQQLHNIARENNYSL
-452 IDAVR
+452 LDATR
-457 HAVKTGLLGKKIQ
+457 HALRSNLLSKKIQ
-470 ETLGRFIDML
+470 ENLGRFLDML
-480 DIWRDVGSSDKKNH
+480 EIWRDVGFSSEKNH
-494 IDLVEQVLD
+494 VDLVEQVLD

-517 ESEGRLENLKELV
+517 EAEGRLENLKELV
-530 SSLNDFSDLQSFLDH
+530 SSLSDFSDLQSFLDH

-556 NPDKVS
+556 NPDKIS

-575 QIYLPGWE
+575 QVYLPGWE

-596 GQNGL
+596 GQIGL

-613 RAKLLCTI
+613 RAKLACTI

-643 ELPDNYVED
+643 ELPNQFVED

-659 SSNTISQSNFLEQ
+659 SSNAINQSSFLEQ

-682 SRLQNNI
+682 SRLQSNLTNNP
-689 ANNSSPFFNSI
+689 SPFFNNSPHVTKTFSI
-700 SYVNKAFNVGDR
+700 GDR

-717 FGYGTI
+717 FGYGI
-723 AELESDKALV
+723 ISELENDKALV

-748 TSENDL
+748 TNEKEL